1 MKQALLSLA
10 LVASNAA
17 AWTAPN
23 TMASS
28 ARSSARTQ
36 LMATQHQ
43 QQPIEED
50 ESSSSS
56 ALDRRG
62 FFQSAATKAASVS
75 LLVASS
81 TTAITSP
88 LDIANAADTTTAYSK
103 IYSPAPHSM
112 DNKIVVITGE
122 MTRELL
128 TNHSMFMVLHSL

>member
-50 ESSSSS
+50 ESSSS
-56 ALDRRG
+56 ALDRRD

-122 MTRELL
+122 MR
-128 TNHSMFMVLHSL
+128 